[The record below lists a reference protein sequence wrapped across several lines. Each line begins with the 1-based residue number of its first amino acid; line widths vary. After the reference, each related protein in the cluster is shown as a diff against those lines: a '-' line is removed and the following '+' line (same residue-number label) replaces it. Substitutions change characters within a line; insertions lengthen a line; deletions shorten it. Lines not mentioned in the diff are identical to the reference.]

1 MFSTKLSI
9 GDTFLTSPS
18 GDGPAILGMIIIIMI
33 IIIII
38 IIIII
43 NTEFFINIL

>member
-38 IIIII
+38 IIII
-43 NTEFFINIL
+43 NKEFFIKIL